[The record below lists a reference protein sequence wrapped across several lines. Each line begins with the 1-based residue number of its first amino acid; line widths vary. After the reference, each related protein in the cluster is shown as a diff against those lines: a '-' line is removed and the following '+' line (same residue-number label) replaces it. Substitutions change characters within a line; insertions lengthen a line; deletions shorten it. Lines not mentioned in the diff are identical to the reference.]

1 MAFKNRDQAKK
12 SGHNGSSQFHC
23 YWQISTLIKYPSF
36 LGVKNVRS
44 LCKIFEIKVT
54 EINALLN

>member
-1 MAFKNRDQAKK
+1 MYEGSLLRK
-12 SGHNGSSQFHC
+12 SGHEGSSQFHC
-23 YWQISTLIKYPSF
+23 YWQISTLIKYSSF

-44 LCKIFEIKVT
+44 VYKIIEIEVM